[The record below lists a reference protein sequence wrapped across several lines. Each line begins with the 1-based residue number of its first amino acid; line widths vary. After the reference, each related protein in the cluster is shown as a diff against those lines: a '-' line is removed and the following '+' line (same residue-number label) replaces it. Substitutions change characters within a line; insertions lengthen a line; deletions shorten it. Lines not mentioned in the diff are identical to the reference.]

1 MTPARKHPFM
11 LCPLRHAALSMNIRC
26 MQSGMKI
33 IKILLA
39 FCSDVLSSGKRT
51 VSYRRGEL
59 MWSDSNW
66 QTLYFSN
73 PQVQAMFKEG
83 IAHYGLLGGSS
94 THIAVH
100 PLSISCSSWLG
111 SREDHNSSQQAK
123 SIPGKRNCTL
133 WGVYTVDEKEIKN
146 NNKKKKSQLKS
157 MSFKCWQKSWGKKR
171 DHGNFILINYS
182 AHINNS
188 PSPSSIRGSCFK
200 SDERLVFPEF
210 PHGSNYFGFKC

>member
-1 MTPARKHPFM
+1 MTGAGEYPFFSEDVQRYSHMLKNKLCLMTPARKHPFM

-123 SIPGKRNCTL
+123 SVPGKRNCTL

-146 NNKKKKSQLKS
+146 NNKKKNH
-157 MSFKCWQKSWGKKR
+157 SWNLCLLNVGKNLGEKKETMV
-171 DHGNFILINYS
+171 ILYW
-182 AHINNS
+182 
-188 PSPSSIRGSCFK
+188 
-200 SDERLVFPEF
+200 
-210 PHGSNYFGFKC
+210 

>member
-1 MTPARKHPFM
+1 M
-11 LCPLRHAALSMNIRC
+11 LYPLRHAALSMNIRY
-26 MQSGMKI
+26 MQQGKNNQNT
-33 IKILLA
+33 LA
-39 FCSDVLSSGKRT
+39 FCSDALSSGKRT
-51 VSYRRGEL
+51 VSYRQGEL

-94 THIAVH
+94 AHIVVH
-100 PLSISCSSWLG
+100 PLSISCSSRLG
-111 SREDHNSSQQAK
+111 SGEDHNSSQQAK
-123 SIPGKRNCTL
+123 NVLGKRNSTL
-133 WGVYTVDEKEIKN
+133 WGVYTVDKKEIKN
-146 NNKKKKSQLKS
+146 NN
-157 MSFKCWQKSWGKKR
+157 QKGIKDSKNIVHRWNLCLLIVGKNLCKKR
-171 DHGNFILINYS
+171 DLGNFILINYS

-210 PHGSNYFGFKC
+210 PHGSNSFGFKC